1 MCLRFSLKQRGL
13 VLLGTFKTVVLISL
27 IDLHYN
33 QSGLLLMRQYIP
45 YSFNGHRSL
54 LQISSTLKRESLV
67 DSFPINTILIYIL
80 LFNMSKI
87 VRTQLWMHSKC
98 VHPMSYLIIACP
110 QLEFLKRKNLHIQN
124 VVPVL
129 TVNPR
134 QGKQQQASFNKQYG
148 PYFLNNLICSKR

>member
-27 IDLHYN
+27 VDLHYN
-33 QSGLLLMRQYIP
+33 HSGLLLMRQYIP

-87 VRTQLWMHSKC
+87 VRTQLWMHSLCLISSQRVLSQSFSNGKIYTFKMLC
-98 VHPMSYLIIACP
+98 LSSLCIQHKENNNKHSSTSSVHHTSLII
-110 QLEFLKRKNLHIQN
+110 
-124 VVPVL
+124 
-129 TVNPR
+129 
-134 QGKQQQASFNKQYG
+134 
-148 PYFLNNLICSKR
+148 